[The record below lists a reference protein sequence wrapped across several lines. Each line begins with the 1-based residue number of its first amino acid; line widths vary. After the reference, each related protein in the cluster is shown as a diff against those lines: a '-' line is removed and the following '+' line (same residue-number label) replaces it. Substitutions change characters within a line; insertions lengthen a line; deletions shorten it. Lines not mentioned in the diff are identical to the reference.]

1 VLNINIITQL
11 NCESIF
17 RTKISITDGYNIEWN
32 YWKILLAKGKALHH
46 TFVVINKGNSKITE
60 LRTIL
65 QRESQKS

>member
-32 YWKILLAKGKALHH
+32 YWKMLLAKGKA
-46 TFVVINKGNSKITE
+46 
-60 LRTIL
+60 
-65 QRESQKS
+65 